1 MKLALGGS
9 VTVDSYLVSVFWPPG
24 CGTMQIGAQT
34 TVLPGDKIMFDE
46 QLLNSNF
53 ASEQDFRL
61 AVLNSLLR
69 TPHRNV
75 TPFVPLFSRLQ
86 EKDPLFFSRLAAWYF
101 DNGTVHDLK
110 QLFIALLCISN
121 FDESDREAGLAMLHK
136 LPPYQV
142 ERVLRM
148 LKGYRSGETYM
159 VGIAKSIPRSF
170 RTAIEQ
176 YLRDREA
183 DERSFDSSVLHAK
196 KSMKTLY
203 ATFRIKPGPY
213 AQKILFDETPPEGSK
228 AAILKEIARA
238 ESPTDQARLIVE
250 NKIPYRIAVS
260 LIKQMTPAALVSI
273 VNSMTPQE
281 VINNLSSLKKR
292 GALDDA
298 DLRKLIESK
307 LEAGKTDKRVSA
319 LKTREALKVA
329 GVDAEMTKIVE
340 DIGNQQI
347 KAKGTIKRSTALLVD
362 KSGSM
367 TQAIEVGKL
376 IASMIAPICEAGLY
390 VYAFDNM
397 SYDIKAKGNGL
408 ADWERAFK
416 GIVAAGNTSCGVCV
430 EVMRKRKQKV
440 EQIVIV
446 TDQGDNAQPLMHEA
460 VKKYAD
466 DPDMNGMP
474 SVIIV
479 HVGNPDNSVE
489 KNLMSI
495 GCEVD
500 VYSFAGDYYSL
511 PALVPMLARGTK
523 LELLMEIMAGELP
536 VRERKAE
543 LVGSGKS

>member
-1 MKLALGGS
+1 M
-9 VTVDSYLVSVFWPPG
+9 
-24 CGTMQIGAQT
+24 
-34 TVLPGDKIMFDE
+34 LPGDKIMFDE
-46 QLLNSNF
+46 QLLNSKF
-53 ASEQDFRL
+53 TSEQDFRL

-86 EKDPLFFSRLAAWYF
+86 EKDPLFFSRLAVWYF

-110 QLFIALLCISN
+110 QLFIALLCISD
-121 FDESDREAGLAMLHK
+121 FDESDREAGLALLQK

-148 LKGYRSGETYM
+148 LKGYRAGETYM

-170 RTAIEQ
+170 RTAVEQ
-176 YLRDREA
+176 YLREREA
-183 DERSFDSSVLHAK
+183 DERSFDSAVLHAR

-238 ESPTDQARLIVE
+238 ETPTEQAKLIVE

-260 LIKQMTPAALVSI
+260 LIKQMKPAVLVSI

-281 VINNLSSLKKR
+281 VMNNLASLKRR

-329 GVDAEMTKIVE
+329 GVDAEMAKMVE
-340 DIGNQQI
+340 DVANQQI
-347 KAKGTIKRSTALLVD
+347 KAKGSIKRSTALLVD

-367 TQAIEVGKL
+367 TIAIEVGKL
-376 IASMIAPICEAGLY
+376 VASMIAPICENGLY
-390 VYAFDNM
+390 VYAFDSM
-397 SYDIKAKGNGL
+397 SYDIKANGNKL

-416 GIVAAGNTSCGVCV
+416 GITAAGNTSCGVAI
-430 EVMRKRKQKV
+430 EVMRKRKQRV
-440 EQIVIV
+440 EQIVII
-446 TDQGDNAQPLMHEA
+446 TDQGDNTPPFMHEA
-460 VKKYAD
+460 IKKYAE
-466 DPDMNGMP
+466 DPAIGAMP

-479 HVGNPDNSVE
+479 HVGTPDSTVERNLNSI
-489 KNLMSI
+489 N
-495 GCEVD
+495 CEVD
-500 VYSFAGDYYSL
+500 VYTFEGDYYSL
-511 PALVPMLARGTK
+511 PALIPMLARGTK

-536 VRERKAE
+536 VRKQKQE
-543 LVGSGKS
+543 LVGAGTR

>member
-1 MKLALGGS
+1 
-9 VTVDSYLVSVFWPPG
+9 
-24 CGTMQIGAQT
+24 
-34 TVLPGDKIMFDE
+34 MFDE

-86 EKDPLFFSRLAAWYF
+86 EKDPLFFSRLASWYF

-121 FDESDREAGLAMLHK
+121 FDETDREAGLAMLQK
-136 LPPYQV
+136 LPPFQV

-176 YLRDREA
+176 YLRERES
-183 DERSFDSSVLHAK
+183 DERSFDSAVLHAR
-196 KSMKTLY
+196 KSMKALY

-213 AQKILFDETPPEGSK
+213 AQKILFDETPPDGSK
-228 AAILKEIARA
+228 AAVLKEIAKA
-238 ESPTDQARLIVE
+238 EHPTDQARLIVE

-260 LIKQMTPAALVSI
+260 LIKQMTPAVLVSI

-281 VINNLSSLKKR
+281 VINNLASLKRR
-292 GALDDA
+292 GALDDP
-298 DLRKLIESK
+298 DLRKLIEGK

-329 GVDAEMTKIVE
+329 AVDGDLAKMVE
-340 DIGNQQI
+340 DVGNQQI
-347 KAKGTIKRSTALLVD
+347 KAKGRIKRSTALLVD

-376 IASMIAPICEAGLY
+376 IASMVAPICEAGLY
-390 VYAFDNM
+390 VYAFDSM
-397 SYDIKAKGNGL
+397 SYDIKAKGNTL

-416 GIVAAGNTSCGVCV
+416 GIAAAGNTSCGVCI
-430 EVMRKRKQKV
+430 EVMRKRKEKV
-440 EQIVIV
+440 DQIVIV
-446 TDQGDNAQPLMHEA
+446 TDQGDNAQPLMHDA
-460 VKKYAD
+460 IKKYAE
-466 DPDMNGMP
+466 DPNIGAMP

-479 HVGNPDNSVE
+479 HIGNPSNFVE
-489 KNLMSI
+489 KNLTAV

-500 VYSFAGDYYSL
+500 VYSFSGDYYSL

-523 LELLMEIMAGELP
+523 LDLLMEIMARELP
-536 VRERKAE
+536 VRERKPE